1 MKRGIIITIDGPSG
15 AGKGTLARAIAKRLG
30 YSYMDT
36 GAMYRVIALLVHR
49 KNVNIDD
56 EKRLSEM
63 LLQTHISFE
72 RDQNSNL
79 RVFLNRE
86 DVTEEIRA
94 PEISKLSSDVATKK
108 VVRDYLRGMQR
119 RIALKGNIV
128 TEGRDMGTYVFPN
141 ADFKFYIDASL
152 SERARRR
159 RIQLKE
165 SGIKVSIEEVKS
177 DIEGRDK
184 QDKERLESPL
194 HPAPDA
200 VIIDTTNLTVDK
212 AEEDVY
218 SLGPIIHNPQVVRHL
233 EEKGVKVIDKFEDAP
248 GGTVMIRA
256 HGVPLGTLSAAKE
269 RGLNVIDLTCPIV
282 KKLQRSVKKL
292 AEEGYF
298 IVIVGDKKHPEIIGA
313 RSYADPENVMVVD
326 SKSELEDQVFLKKRV
341 GIVAQTTIAFDRFR
355 EVVEEF
361 LQRSVEEIKIFN
373 TICDDIFNKQR
384 EAVEIAKSVDVMIVI
399 GGKNSSNTTKIAK
412 LCHEVN
418 PNTYQIETA
427 DTRCRTPTVRG
438 RPPSG
443 QRPAAARAWASI
455 EEILSGLEK
464 T

>member
-1 MKRGIIITIDGPSG
+1 
-15 AGKGTLARAIAKRLG
+15 
-30 YSYMDT
+30 
-36 GAMYRVIALLVHR
+36 
-49 KNVNIDD
+49 
-56 EKRLSEM
+56 M

-212 AEEDVY
+212 AVEKIMKTIME
-218 SLGPIIHNPQVVRHL
+218 GHN
-233 EEKGVKVIDKFEDAP
+233 
-248 GGTVMIRA
+248 
-256 HGVPLGTLSAAKE
+256 
-269 RGLNVIDLTCPIV
+269 
-282 KKLQRSVKKL
+282 
-292 AEEGYF
+292 
-298 IVIVGDKKHPEIIGA
+298 
-313 RSYADPENVMVVD
+313 
-326 SKSELEDQVFLKKRV
+326 LK
-341 GIVAQTTIAFDRFR
+341 
-355 EVVEEF
+355 
-361 LQRSVEEIKIFN
+361 
-373 TICDDIFNKQR
+373 
-384 EAVEIAKSVDVMIVI
+384 
-399 GGKNSSNTTKIAK
+399 
-412 LCHEVN
+412 
-418 PNTYQIETA
+418 
-427 DTRCRTPTVRG
+427 
-438 RPPSG
+438 
-443 QRPAAARAWASI
+443 
-455 EEILSGLEK
+455 
-464 T
+464 

>member
-30 YSYMDT
+30 YSYLDT
-36 GAMYRVIALLVHR
+36 GAMYRAIALLIHR
-49 KNVNIDD
+49 KNINIDN

-94 PEISKLSSDVATKK
+94 REISKLSSDVATKK

-159 RIQLKE
+159 RIQL
-165 SGIKVSIEEVKS
+165 
-177 DIEGRDK
+177 DK

-200 VIIDTTNLTVDK
+200 VIIDTTNLTVDT
-212 AEEDVY
+212 AIE
-218 SLGPIIHNPQVVRHL
+218 
-233 EEKGVKVIDKFEDAP
+233 
-248 GGTVMIRA
+248 MIMK
-256 HGVPLGTLSAAKE
+256 T
-269 RGLNVIDLTCPIV
+269 IM
-282 KKLQRSVKKL
+282 
-292 AEEGYF
+292 EGQ
-298 IVIVGDKKHPEIIGA
+298 
-313 RSYADPENVMVVD
+313 N
-326 SKSELEDQVFLKKRV
+326 LK
-341 GIVAQTTIAFDRFR
+341 
-355 EVVEEF
+355 
-361 LQRSVEEIKIFN
+361 
-373 TICDDIFNKQR
+373 
-384 EAVEIAKSVDVMIVI
+384 
-399 GGKNSSNTTKIAK
+399 
-412 LCHEVN
+412 
-418 PNTYQIETA
+418 
-427 DTRCRTPTVRG
+427 
-438 RPPSG
+438 
-443 QRPAAARAWASI
+443 
-455 EEILSGLEK
+455 
-464 T
+464 

>member
-30 YSYMDT
+30 YSYLDT
-36 GAMYRVIALLVHR
+36 GAMYRAIALLVHR

-128 TEGRDMGTYVFPN
+128 AEGRDMGTYVFPN

-212 AEEDVY
+212 AVEKIMKTIME
-218 SLGPIIHNPQVVRHL
+218 GHN
-233 EEKGVKVIDKFEDAP
+233 
-248 GGTVMIRA
+248 
-256 HGVPLGTLSAAKE
+256 
-269 RGLNVIDLTCPIV
+269 
-282 KKLQRSVKKL
+282 
-292 AEEGYF
+292 
-298 IVIVGDKKHPEIIGA
+298 
-313 RSYADPENVMVVD
+313 
-326 SKSELEDQVFLKKRV
+326 LK
-341 GIVAQTTIAFDRFR
+341 
-355 EVVEEF
+355 
-361 LQRSVEEIKIFN
+361 
-373 TICDDIFNKQR
+373 
-384 EAVEIAKSVDVMIVI
+384 
-399 GGKNSSNTTKIAK
+399 
-412 LCHEVN
+412 
-418 PNTYQIETA
+418 
-427 DTRCRTPTVRG
+427 
-438 RPPSG
+438 
-443 QRPAAARAWASI
+443 
-455 EEILSGLEK
+455 
-464 T
+464 